1 MQLTQVKKL
10 LLRVYNSFKELWSFR
25 PKLFR
30 PDLQHGYIRGDFR
43 LSFDTI
49 AAIAKKGSAI

>member
-10 LLRVYNSFKELWSFR
+10 LLRVCNSLKELWSFR

-30 PDLQHGYIRGDFR
+30 PDLHYDG
-43 LSFDTI
+43 LSGVIF
-49 AAIAKKGSAI
+49 G